1 MNHDPKDNPVIMQ
14 LHRRGSVRN
23 FEERRIPDDIMRAVL
38 EAGIHAPT
46 GGNLQPYS
54 IIKIENEDAKNKLGE
69 LAKGMKFLSRAPVNL
84 LLCLDMH
91 RLKRWAELEVAPFTA
106 TDSFRSFW
114 ISYQDAII
122 AAQNICTAADA
133 LGLGSV
139 YIGMVLEC
147 FPEIIEMFKLPQG
160 VFPVVLVA
168 MGYPKKQPRVTNKLG
183 LDVIVHDEK
192 YREIGDDELLDAFHE
207 KYEGKT
213 RVMTEER
220 IRDIYQVCL
229 EAHGEEFAGKCEERI
244 RRDGCIS
251 LAQLYFG
258 LHYKANETTK
268 GNATYLDLM
277 ERQGFGW
284 LRERPRTKSR

>member
-1 MNHDPKDNPVIMQ
+1 MNHDPKTNEVIKQ
-14 LHRRGSVRN
+14 LHERGSVRN
-23 FEERRIPDDIMRAVL
+23 FDERKIPNDVMKSIL

-54 IIKIENEDAKNKLGE
+54 IIKIEDESAKKKLGE

-147 FPEIIEMFKLPQG
+147 FPEIIEMFELPQG

-168 MGYPKKQPRVTNKLG
+168 MGYPKKTPRITNKLG

-192 YREIGDDELLDAFHE
+192 YRDPSDKEVLDAFHK
-207 KYEGKT
+207 KYDGKT

-229 EAHGEEFAGKCEERI
+229 DTHGEEFAKKCEQRI
-244 RRDGCIS
+244 RRDGYIS

-268 GNATYLDLM
+268 GNVTYLDLM
-277 ERQGFGW
+277 EKQGFGW
-284 LRERPRTKSR
+284 LREWPQERLR